1 MSVVE
6 PGPGASNLVQ
16 RAKDILL
23 QPAATWEK
31 IDTEQAT
38 VGGLYTSYVI
48 PLALIPAVCGLIGAV
63 VFGFGGLGFHFR
75 PPIQWAL
82 AAHVTGFAI
91 TLAGV
96 YVLAL
101 IIDGLAPSFG
111 GERNQ
116 IQAFKVAA
124 YSGTASWLAGV
135 FQILPALSIL
145 GIVGLYSLYLLY
157 KGLPKLMKAP
167 EEKALSYTV
176 VIVIVALVIGLI
188 AGAVIGPITRM
199 GSNPMMHADRGSVKL
214 PGGTSVDLGKLEAA
228 SKQVEAA
235 AKRMEQ
241 GGAVEA
247 TDPTILKG
255 YLPATIAGYGR
266 TELTASTGGVGDLTG
281 SSAVGTYSRGEGR
294 FTLTVTDLG
303 SAGALTAMAGAFN
316 VQSSTES
323 DGRYEKIGKVAGRMT
338 TEEYDRNT
346 GHGEYGVLVADR
358 FMVQAEGERVNI
370 EDLKAAVRSVG
381 FSQLEQLA
389 ARG

>member
-16 RAKDILL
+16 RVKDILL

-63 VFGFGGLGFHFR
+63 VFGFGGFGFHFR

-82 AAHVTGFAI
+82 AAHLAGFVI

-116 IQAFKVAA
+116 MQAFKVAA
-124 YSGTASWLAGV
+124 YSGTASWVAGV

-145 GIVGLYSLYLLY
+145 SIVGLYSLYLLY

-176 VIVIVALVIGLI
+176 VIVIVALVFGLI

-199 GSNPMMHADRGSVKL
+199 GYNPMMHADRGSVKL
-214 PGGTSVDLGKLEAA
+214 PGGTSVDLGRLEAA

-255 YLPATIAGYGR
+255 YLPATVAGYGR

-323 DGRYEKIGKVAGRMT
+323 DGRYEKVGKVAGRMT
-338 TEEYDRNT
+338 MEEYDRNT